1 MSARRRLL
9 VIALALGALAT
20 ATVLHNQR
28 AVGVPRDEVVYMHA
42 GSRYAAWWSGLF
54 SGKTQLSRQSIT
66 AHFGGA
72 SATDNNREHPPLLKT
87 LSGMSERVLH
97 DQLRWTDE
105 LTAYRLPAALLHGA
119 LIALIALFAGGI
131 WGTAAGV
138 ISALL
143 MLLMPRPLFH
153 AGLACFDGPIAALWF
168 ATLVA
173 YHRAL
178 VTGRRAWLAGVCFGL
193 ALATKHN
200 ALLLPFAVTAHYAL
214 TAWLRRGAAT
224 STSTSTEPRSV
235 TRRLAE
241 AARALWQLRPGVLIA
256 MALVGPLVLFLVWP
270 WLWLSPVRHVAQ
282 WIAFHT
288 HHVHYNFEYLGH
300 NWNAPPFPWHVPLV
314 TTWLTVPVITL
325 AASLVG
331 ARVMASRALGFG
343 SAGAK
348 PDRAGDGDALA
359 YRPGLLLLLSLAAS
373 AGPFFLRTTPI
384 FGAEKHWEPAIP
396 TLSIAAGVGLVAAA
410 RGAARWLARRWPRV
424 SLFTSPRCSSAL
436 VALLGGGA
444 LLSSAIETFHPQ
456 PYGLTAYNALA
467 GGAPGAADLGM
478 NRQFWGIAARD
489 VLPEIASV
497 APPPGAPPLP
507 VYTHD
512 AAPSWGVYRHLGLL
526 PAGLPDAGGEAP
538 GIARSELAMV
548 IHERHFA
555 RHDFMIWQ
563 SYGTVRPIFV
573 LRLDG
578 VPLVS
583 LYRRPAQSSTP
594 RGAR

>member
-1 MSARRRLL
+1 MSDPNAASKSRARRLL

-20 ATVLHNQR
+20 ATVLRNQR

-42 GSRYAAWWSGLF
+42 GARYADWWTGLF
-54 SGKTQLSRQSIT
+54 TGQTKLDQESIT
-66 AHFGGA
+66 AHFGGKA
-72 SATDNNREHPPLLKT
+72 STDNNREHPPLMKT
-87 LSGMSERVLH
+87 LSGLSERALH
-97 DQLRWTDE
+97 DRLGWVGE
-105 LTAYRLPAALLHGA
+105 LTAYRLPAAIFHGA

-131 WGTAAGV
+131 WGTAAGALA
-138 ISALL
+138 ALL
-143 MLLMPRPLFH
+143 MLLIPRPLFH
-153 AGLACFDGPIAALWF
+153 AGLACFDGPIATLWF
-168 ATLVA
+168 ATIVA

-200 ALLLPFAVTAHYAL
+200 ALLLPFAITAHYAL
-214 TAWLRRGAAT
+214 TAWLRPAPAT
-224 STSTSTEPRSV
+224 ATKR
-235 TRRLAE
+235 RRLA
-241 AARALWQLRPGVLIA
+241 AALRALWQLRPGALLA
-256 MALVGPLVLFLVWP
+256 MALVGPLVLFALWP

-325 AASLVG
+325 VASLVG
-331 ARVMASRALGFG
+331 ARVMASRPLGH
-343 SAGAK
+343 GADDK
-348 PDRAGDGDALA
+348 PASGATDDALA

-373 AGPFFLRTTPI
+373 AGPFFLRSTPI

-396 TLSIAAGVGLVAAA
+396 TLCIAAGVGLVAAA
-410 RGAARWLARRWPRV
+410 RGAARWMARRWPGV
-424 SLFTSPRCSSAL
+424 ALFASRRFSHAL
-436 VALLGGGA
+436 VALVGGVA
-444 LLSSAIETFHPQ
+444 LLSAAIETFHPQ

-478 NRQFWGIAARD
+478 NRQFWGIAARE
-489 VLPEIASV
+489 VLPEIAKA
-497 APPPGAPPLP
+497 APPPGAPPVP

-512 AAPSWGVYRHLGLL
+512 AAPAWGVYRHLGLL
-526 PAGLPDAGGEAP
+526 PAGLPDAGGEGP
-538 GIARSELAMV
+538 GIARSQLAIV

-563 SYGTVRPIFV
+563 SYGTVQPIFV

-583 LYRRPAQSSTP
+583 LYRRPRPPASP
-594 RGAR
+594 R

>member
-1 MSARRRLL
+1 MSAQRRLL
-9 VIALALGALAT
+9 LIALALGALAT

-42 GSRYAAWWSGLF
+42 GSRYAEWWSGLF
-54 SGKTQLSRQSIT
+54 SGKTQLSKQSIT

-87 LSGMSERVLH
+87 LSGLSERVFH
-97 DQLRWTDE
+97 DRLGALDE

-138 ISALL
+138 IAALL

-153 AGLACFDGPIAALWF
+153 AGLACFDGPIATLWF
-168 ATLVA
+168 ATVVA

-214 TAWLRRGAAT
+214 TAWLRRGVSS
-224 STSTSTEPRSV
+224 STPRSA
-235 TRRLAE
+235 TQRLAD

-325 AASLVG
+325 VASLAG
-331 ARVMASRALGFG
+331 TRVMTSRALGH
-343 SAGAK
+343 GATPSK
-348 PDRAGDGDALA
+348 RADDGDARSVDGDALS

-396 TLSIAAGVGLVAAA
+396 TLCIAAGVGLVASA

-424 SLFTSPRCSSAL
+424 PLFSSRRFSPTL
-436 VALLGGGA
+436 VALVGGVA

-489 VLPEIASV
+489 VLPELADV

-538 GIARSELAMV
+538 GIARSELALV

-563 SYGTVRPIFV
+563 SYGTVKPIFV

-583 LYRRPAQSSTP
+583 LYRRPPPAASP
-594 RGAR
+594 R

>member
-1 MSARRRLL
+1 
-9 VIALALGALAT
+9 
-20 ATVLHNQR
+20 
-28 AVGVPRDEVVYMHA
+28 
-42 GSRYAAWWSGLF
+42 
-54 SGKTQLSRQSIT
+54 
-66 AHFGGA
+66 
-72 SATDNNREHPPLLKT
+72 
-87 LSGMSERVLH
+87 
-97 DQLRWTDE
+97 
-105 LTAYRLPAALLHGA
+105 
-119 LIALIALFAGGI
+119 
-131 WGTAAGV
+131 
-138 ISALL
+138 
-143 MLLMPRPLFH
+143 
-153 AGLACFDGPIAALWF
+153 
-168 ATLVA
+168 
-173 YHRAL
+173 
-178 VTGRRAWLAGVCFGL
+178 
-193 ALATKHN
+193 
-200 ALLLPFAVTAHYAL
+200 
-214 TAWLRRGAAT
+214 
-224 STSTSTEPRSV
+224 
-235 TRRLAE
+235 
-241 AARALWQLRPGVLIA
+241 

-325 AASLVG
+325 VASLVG

-343 SAGAK
+343 AASAK
-348 PDRAGDGDALA
+348 PDHADKNDTDKNDTDKNDALA

-373 AGPFFLRTTPI
+373 VGPFFLRTTPI

-396 TLSIAAGVGLVAAA
+396 TLCIAAGVGLVASA

-424 SLFTSPRCSSAL
+424 PFFSSRRFSPIL
-436 VALLGGGA
+436 VALVGGVA
-444 LLSSAIETFHPQ
+444 LTSSAIETFHPQ
-456 PYGLTAYNALA
+456 PHGLTAYNALA

-489 VLPEIASV
+489 VLPELAAA
-497 APPPGAPPLP
+497 APPPGAAPLP

-512 AAPSWGVYRHLGLL
+512 AAPAWGVYCHLGLL

-538 GIARSELAMV
+538 GIARSELALV

-563 SYGTVRPIFV
+563 SYGTVKPIFV

-583 LYRRPAQSSTP
+583 LYRRPAPRTP
-594 RGAR
+594 R